1 MTQQPTPPK
10 PLETEEIYIDSPQ
23 PPARPKRVIWPYAVA
38 AGVLAAGGLALW
50 WSKAPAPEVQS
61 VPAPVYTQPLKV
73 PATRPASEASPGR
86 SAGPSADKSPA
97 PAKPVTKAESVAPT
111 TSEEVVADPFVRTAN
126 APTPSSSVVAAPPST
141 LPGSTP
147 RRADLNAQPALP
159 IQRPVQHVTAPVQ
172 VVPAPDMP
180 VIQIQPPRPVTPA
193 ELVQAAPSPS
203 VVPAERSTERA
214 LPPISVVP
222 RIRIQPPDAPASPT
236 ATPKVTPPPD
246 LPACDL
252 PAQSVADRQRH
263 FLCGTGQQRRVKH
276 GCFQYCLRSDL
287 RRRGSG
293 HSGHRNTCLKGQQDR
308 SHARPWHGKTDP

>member
-1 MTQQPTPPK
+1 M
-10 PLETEEIYIDSPQ
+10 ETEEIYIDSPQ

-111 TSEEVVADPFVRTAN
+111 TSEEVVADPFVRTVN

-236 ATPKVTPPPD
+236 ATPKVTPPPISPPVISPLNRWLTD
-246 LPACDL
+246 NAISYAGLASSGESSTAVFNTAYGPTF
-252 PAQSVADRQRH
+252 ADVDQVIPDTEIRV
-263 FLCGTGQQRRVKH
+263 LKASKTEVTLALGTEKQ
-276 GCFQYCLRSDL
+276 
-287 RRRGSG
+287 
-293 HSGHRNTCLKGQQDR
+293 TLKLN
-308 SHARPWHGKTDP
+308 P